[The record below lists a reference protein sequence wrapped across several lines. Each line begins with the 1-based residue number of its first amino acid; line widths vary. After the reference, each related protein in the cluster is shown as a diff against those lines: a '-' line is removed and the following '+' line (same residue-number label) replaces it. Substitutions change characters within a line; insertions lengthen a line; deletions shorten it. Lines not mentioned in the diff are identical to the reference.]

1 MIIVENLYFS
11 YKDDEILQNLN
22 FRVNSGKWIS
32 IIGGNGSGKSTLAR
46 ILVGLLPIQ
55 KGRVI
60 IDNIAL
66 TEENLFLLRSRIGII
81 FQNPDYQFI
90 GCDVK
95 HDIAFGL
102 ENQNLSREEMQKKIF
117 NIAKKLNILHLL
129 DCNPQEL
136 SGGQKQLVAIAS
148 VLVMDPQIIIF
159 DEPTSFLDPQGT
171 KEVNN
176 IIKDIHRTDNKIL
189 IIITHDWEF
198 AFQSDEIIFLQ
209 KGNLLK
215 QDTPVNFMKDEIFL
229 KNNFINLPLSL
240 KLYYQLQQDF
250 NQLQNPP
257 IILSK
262 LKDFLWQYICC
273 SFCFNF

>member
-1 MIIVENLYFS
+1 MIVVENLYFS
-11 YKDDEILQNLN
+11 YKDVEILQNLN
-22 FRVNSGKWIS
+22 FCINSGKWIS

-46 ILVGLLPIQ
+46 ILVGLLPIL
-55 KGRVI
+55 KGKVI
-60 IDNIAL
+60 IDNIVL
-66 TEENLFLLRSRIGII
+66 TEENLFLLRARMGII

-102 ENQNLSREEMQKKIF
+102 ENQNLSREVMEKKIF
-117 NIAKKLNILHLL
+117 NIAQKLNILHLL

-148 VLVMDPQIIIF
+148 VLVMEPKIIIF

-171 KEVNN
+171 QEIYNLIEDIHQNNN
-176 IIKDIHRTDNKIL
+176 ITL
-189 IIITHDWEF
+189 ITITHDWEF
-198 AFQSDEIIFLQ
+198 AFRSDEIIFLQ

-215 QDTPVNFMKDEIFL
+215 KDIPINFMKDEIFL
-229 KNNFINLPLSL
+229 KNNFIHLPLFL
-240 KLYYQLQQDF
+240 KLYYRLQQDF
-250 NQLQNPP
+250 NRLSKPP

-262 LKDFLWQYICC
+262 LKDFLWQY
-273 SFCFNF
+273 NLKM

>member
-22 FRVNSGKWIS
+22 FRVTDGKWIS

-136 SGGQKQLVAIAS
+136 SGGQKQLVTIAS
-148 VLVMDPQIIIF
+148 ILVMDPQIIIF
-159 DEPTSFLDPQGT
+159 DEPTSFLDPQVT
-171 KEVNN
+171 QKVNN

-240 KLYYQLQQDF
+240 KLYYRLQQDF

-262 LKDFLWQYICC
+262 LKDFLWQY
-273 SFCFNF
+273 SLKM